1 MSEVIIMKELLGENT
16 RIAEENR
23 KIYRD
28 DKVLMVNIMGAPGAG
43 KTTLLKAL
51 TNELKSRGVNSA
63 VIEGDLYSSIDADDF
78 NRNNVKAS
86 QINTC
91 GECHLDA
98 AVIKE
103 GYDRLDFKD
112 GVVFIENVG
121 NLICPAEFDL
131 GEDLRIVCASVPEGD
146 DKPFK
151 YVPMFSYVDAVALTK
166 CDLKEAVGFDI
177 DNFKKGMEAVNDAPV
192 FECALKKGSSGN
204 NDPGVKAL
212 ADYILDAA
220 NNSRRDSQ

>member
-1 MSEVIIMKELLGENT
+1 MSEIIVMKELLGENS

-23 KIYRD
+23 EIYKKD
-28 DKVLMVNIMGAPGAG
+28 SVFMVNIMGAPGAG
-43 KTTLLKAL
+43 KTTLIKAL
-51 TNELKSRGVNSA
+51 CDELRSRNVDSA
-63 VIEGDLYSSIDADDF
+63 VIEGDLYSTIDADKF
-78 NRNNVKAS
+78 NDNGVKS
-86 QINTC
+86 VEINTC

-98 AVIKE
+98 AVIKS
-103 GYDRLDFKD
+103 GYDSLGFRN

-131 GEDLRIVCASVPEGD
+131 GESLKVVCASVPEGD

-177 DNFKKGMEAVNDAPV
+177 SNFRKGMEAVNEAPV
-192 FECALKKGSSGN
+192 FETSLKKGTSS
-204 NDPGVKAL
+204 DPGVKAL
-212 ADYILDAA
+212 VDHILEKRA
-220 NNSRRDSQ
+220 